1 MLHDSCEYNFKTVSG
16 YSLDS
21 VFGWNDKSSFMIN
34 IASFESGE
42 KQWTCC
48 HAE

>member
-1 MLHDSCEYNFKTVSG
+1 MILVSTTLKLYLDG
-16 YSLDS
+16 YSPDS